1 MLVYGRNVAKELL
14 ENGKIVQ
21 KIILQ
26 DGFSDKEINSLIEK
40 RKVPVQYKSKREI
53 DRLAPGVHQG
63 IILFI
68 PDYKYKDISDVL
80 DDEAK
85 FFVILDHLEDPHNL
99 GAIIRTCEAAKVDAI
114 IMPKDRQAQV
124 NSTVMK
130 TSAGTLDNV
139 NIVTVTNLV
148 STIDE
153 LKKNKI
159 KTVMLTGDGKNAG
172 KAVAE
177 KLGLDEVYA
186 ELLPQDKVSKIEQF
200 LAAVKN
206 KKERV
211 AFAGDGINDAPVL
224 SRSDIGI
231 AMGGLGS
238 DAAIEAADVV
248 IMDDMPSKIPQ
259 AISIAKK
266 TMVNAL
272 ENSVFALT
280 VKFAIIVCCTFG
292 IANMWMAVFGDVGV
306 TLLAV
311 LNSLRLLAVKKIK

>member
-85 FFVILDHLEDPHNL
+85 FFVILDHLEDTHNL

-139 NIVTVTNLV
+139 SIVTVTNLV

-153 LKKNKI
+153 LKKNGFWIVGTALEDSVDYRSIDYSGKI
-159 KTVMLTGDGKNAG
+159 ALVIGNEGSGMSKLVKNAC
-172 KAVAE
+172 
-177 KLGLDEVYA
+177 D
-186 ELLPQDKVSKIEQF
+186 F
-200 LAAVKN
+200 
-206 KKERV
+206 
-211 AFAGDGINDAPVL
+211 
-224 SRSDIGI
+224 I
-231 AMGGLGS
+231 A
-238 DAAIEAADVV
+238 
-248 IMDDMPSKIPQ
+248 KIPMYG
-259 AISIAKK
+259 
-266 TMVNAL
+266 T
-272 ENSVFALT
+272 T
-280 VKFAIIVCCTFG
+280 
-292 IANMWMAVFGDVGV
+292 
-306 TLLAV
+306 
-311 LNSLRLLAVKKIK
+311 NSLNASVASGIMIYEVIRNRK

>member
-14 ENGKIVQ
+14 ENGKTIQ

-40 RKVPVQYKSKREI
+40 RKVPVQYKAKREI
-53 DRLAPGVHQG
+53 DRLASGVHQG

-148 STIDE
+148 STIEE
-153 LKKNKI
+153 LKKNGFWIVGTALEDSVDYRSIDYSGKI
-159 KTVMLTGDGKNAG
+159 ALVIGNEGSGMSKLVKNAC
-172 KAVAE
+172 
-177 KLGLDEVYA
+177 D
-186 ELLPQDKVSKIEQF
+186 F
-200 LAAVKN
+200 
-206 KKERV
+206 
-211 AFAGDGINDAPVL
+211 
-224 SRSDIGI
+224 I
-231 AMGGLGS
+231 A
-238 DAAIEAADVV
+238 
-248 IMDDMPSKIPQ
+248 KIPMYG
-259 AISIAKK
+259 
-266 TMVNAL
+266 T
-272 ENSVFALT
+272 T
-280 VKFAIIVCCTFG
+280 
-292 IANMWMAVFGDVGV
+292 
-306 TLLAV
+306 
-311 LNSLRLLAVKKIK
+311 NSLNASVASGIMIYEVIRNRK